1 MAGCMRLLLCLILLA
16 GSIGMSDV
24 NAEKPP
30 LPSTTM
36 VDPTRPPDEL
46 TIKPEVSPEKDGK
59 PALAKSGLQTIIS
72 RKGAK
77 PMAVIN
83 GEIVYLG
90 GMVGDARLVRLGEME
105 VELDGPNGKEVMRMT
120 PSVEKKM
127 ILQPNLVS
135 EQKRGRKVKRS
146 SKNINPI

>member
-1 MAGCMRLLLCLILLA
+1 MAGCMRFLSCLMLLV
-16 GSIGMSDV
+16 GSIGISDA
-24 NAEKPP
+24 NAEKTP
-30 LPSTTM
+30 LPSPTM

-46 TIKPEVSPEKDGK
+46 TVKPESSSGNDGK
-59 PALAKSGLQTIIS
+59 PAPANGGLQTIIF

-90 GMVGDARLVRLGEME
+90 GKVGEARLVRLGETE

-120 PSVEKKM
+120 PAVEKKI
-127 ILQPNLVS
+127 ILQPKVVP
-135 EQKRGRKVKRS
+135 EQKRSKRVKHA